1 MLHRLVRYV
10 EVATLVMP
18 LPAFAQFDPMLAKF
32 GASDTRKRLLERWEK
47 DVNSAAT

>member
-1 MLHRLVRYV
+1 MLHRLVRC
-10 EVATLVMP
+10 VAIAALVMP
-18 LPAFAQFDPMLAKF
+18 LPAFAQLDLMLAKF